1 MSTVM
6 NTNDDQRVGMW
17 TVMGMNA
24 EMFDMR
30 SRAINVLTVGALLV
44 LAGCG
49 SAQADSVDDVA
60 AGEEFVRVIN
70 VEVALVA
77 TETFVEEIR
86 LTSVAMAN
94 QDVMLEAEETGR
106 IVHIYVDR
114 GDRVGAGDRIA
125 KIDDR
130 VLQAQV
136 NQASSAAQLAQQTW
150 ERRQRLFE
158 EEQVGSEIA
167 YLEAKFGAE
176 QAAAT
181 LQGLEERLAR
191 TVVRAPFAGI
201 LDERHVDVGTM
212 VGPGKTVGRLVDLD
226 LIKVFA
232 GVPERYATDV
242 HVGARAQ
249 LVFEAV
255 RAEVYAAPIR
265 YVGASIDPRSRTFPI
280 EIEVPNQDH
289 SIKPQMVGNMAI
301 TRQEVAEAIVVPQ
314 DALVRVEDGYVV
326 YVAIEQGGHMV
337 AEVRD
342 VILGPTRRNLVVV
355 EDGLVAGEQ
364 LVVVGQKSVANGDRV
379 NVVANQGG

>member
-6 NTNDDQRVGMW
+6 NTNDDQCVGMW
-17 TVMGMNA
+17 TVVGMNT

-30 SRAINVLTVGALLV
+30 SRARNVLAIGILLAS
-44 LAGCG
+44 AGCG
-49 SAQADSVDDVA
+49 SAQTDSANGVSA
-60 AGEEFVRVIN
+60 SEEFVRMIN
-70 VEVALVA
+70 VELALIA

-106 IVHIYVDR
+106 IVQIYVDR
-114 GDRVGAGDRIA
+114 GGRVGAGDRIA

-136 NQASSAAQLAQQTW
+136 NQASSAAQFAQQTW
-150 ERRQRLFE
+150 ERRKRLFE

-191 TVVRAPFAGI
+191 TIVRAPFAGI

-226 LIKVFA
+226 PINVFA

-280 EIEVPNQDH
+280 EIELPNQDH

-326 YVAIEQGGHMV
+326 FVAIDQGGHMV
-337 AEVRD
+337 AEARD

-379 NVVANQGG
+379 NVVVNQGG

>member
-70 VEVALVA
+70 VEVALIA

-255 RAEVYAAPIR
+255 RTEVYTAPIR

-342 VILGPTRRNLVVV
+342 VILGPARRNLVVV

-379 NVVANQGG
+379 NVVANEGG

>member
-1 MSTVM
+1 MNTLM
-6 NTNDDQRVGMW
+6 NTNDDQRVGMR
-17 TVMGMNA
+17 TVMGMNV
-24 EMFDMR
+24 EISDMR
-30 SRAINVLTVGALLV
+30 SRARNVLTVGALVV

-49 SAQADSVDDVA
+49 SAQADSADDLA
-60 AGEEFVRVIN
+60 ATEEFVRVIN
-70 VEVALVA
+70 VEVAPIA

-106 IVHIYVDR
+106 IVEIYVDR
-114 GDRVGAGDRIA
+114 GDRVSTGDRIA

-150 ERRQRLFE
+150 ERRRRLFE

-167 YLEAKFGAE
+167 FLEAKFGAE

-191 TVVRAPFAGI
+191 TVVRAPFSGI
-201 LDERHVDVGTM
+201 LDERHVDVGAM

-226 LIKVFA
+226 PIKVFA

-242 HVGARAQ
+242 EVGAGAQ

-255 RAEVYAAPIR
+255 RADPYVAPIR

-280 EIEVPNQDH
+280 EIELPNQDH
-289 SIKPQMVGNMAI
+289 AIKPQMVGNMAI

-326 YVAIEQGGHMV
+326 YVAAEQGGHMV

-355 EDGLVAGEQ
+355 EAGLAAGEQ
-364 LVVVGQKSVANGDRV
+364 LVVVGQKSVSNGDRV
-379 NVVANQGG
+379 NIVATQGG

>member
-17 TVMGMNA
+17 TVTGMNV

-49 SAQADSVDDVA
+49 SAHADSADEVA
-60 AGEEFVRVIN
+60 ASEEFVRVIN
-70 VEVALVA
+70 VEVALIA

-94 QDVMLEAEETGR
+94 QDIMLEAEETGR
-106 IVHIYVDR
+106 IVRIYVDR

-125 KIDDR
+125 KIDNR

-150 ERRQRLFE
+150 ERRKRLFE

-167 YLEAKFGAE
+167 YLEEKFGAE

-226 LIKVFA
+226 PIKVFA

-242 HVGARAQ
+242 HLGAQTQ
-249 LVFEAV
+249 LVFESV
-255 RAEVYAAPIR
+255 GTEVYAAPIR

-337 AEVRD
+337 AEVRG

-364 LVVVGQKSVANGDRV
+364 LLVVGQKSVTNGDRV